1 MKNKCRRRDCY
12 GTVESYSYRKKHV
25 ILHLSCYDGN
35 GNRKNLAYKIPVWS
49 LNHRLQNLPI
59 FRKDGSLDF
68 RRLEGM
74 PVCIEVIQRGSKI
87 FVKKVVCDVSYYG
100 VGRGNE
106 NG

>member
-68 RRLEGM
+68 GSLGGM
-74 PVCIEVIQRGSKI
+74 PVSIDIIQSGNRV
-87 FVKKVVCDVSYYG
+87 FVKKIAYDVSYYRIESG
-100 VGRGNE
+100 D
-106 NG
+106 

>member
-35 GNRKNLAYKIPVWS
+35 GNRKNLAYKIPVWR
-49 LNHRLQNLPI
+49 LNHRLQNLPV

-68 RRLEGM
+68 GSLEGM
-74 PVCIEVIQRGSKI
+74 PVSIEIIQSGNRV
-87 FVKKVVCDVSYYG
+87 FVKKIAYDVSYYG
-100 VGRGNE
+100 IESGD
-106 NG
+106 